1 MTRRQISALALT
13 TALLPVSFVG
23 LLLANSL
30 HPGDVALNLDPFEI
44 DLQLRERNDDL

>member
-23 LLLANSL
+23 LLLAHSL
-30 HPGDVALNLDPFEI
+30 HPRDVAVDLDPFEI
-44 DLQLRERNDDL
+44 DLQLRERNDHP